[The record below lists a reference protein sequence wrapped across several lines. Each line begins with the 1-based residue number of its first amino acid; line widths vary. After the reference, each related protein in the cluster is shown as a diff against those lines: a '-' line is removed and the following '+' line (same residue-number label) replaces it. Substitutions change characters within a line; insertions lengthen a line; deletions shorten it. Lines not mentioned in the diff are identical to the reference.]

1 MYDQLMNRLKFSLNS
16 DQLELLLAFEN
27 AKGLGHLAEL
37 MARDQSVISRNLQR
51 IAEDYPV
58 LKKVKGRWEITPFG
72 IQINQQT
79 RAYLEQQTELISKTT
94 EKKKVNSSLCGEGSI
109 LIIIN
114 AQNGLF
120 DKTQEDRNNSEAEI
134 NIARLLE
141 VWRAKKRKVIHVK
154 HVSDNPGS
162 NFFKN
167 FSGCDFLKIVQ
178 PIDNEVIIE
187 KTKSSAFSGTSLGEI
202 LNNDFCSDLVLV
214 GFTANECIDAT
225 ARDAAALGFT
235 VFVASD
241 ATATFD
247 LRDSSGKLVK
257 ADRIHKLTLLNI
269 NAFSAKV
276 VSTNEILS

>member
-1 MYDQLMNRLKFSLNS
+1 MNRLKFSLNS

-58 LKKVKGRWEITPFG
+58 LMKVKGRWEITPLG
-72 IQINQQT
+72 TQINQQT
-79 RAYLEQQTELISKTT
+79 RIYLEEQTELILKTT
-94 EKKKVNSSLCGEGSI
+94 EKKKIKSLLFGEGSI
-109 LIIIN
+109 LVIIN

-120 DKTQEDRNNSEAEI
+120 DGTQEDRNNSEAEI

-141 VWRAKKRKVIHVK
+141 VWRSKKRKVIHVK
-154 HVSDNPGS
+154 HVSDNPNS
-162 NFFKN
+162 IFFKN
-167 FSGCDFLKIVQ
+167 STGCDFLKEVK
-178 PIDNEVIIE
+178 PIDNEVVIA
-187 KTKSSAFSGTSLGEI
+187 KGKSSAFADTNLETI
-202 LNNDFCSDLVLV
+202 LNSDSCTELVLA

-225 ARDAAALGFT
+225 ARDASALGFT
-235 VFVASD
+235 AFVASD

-247 LRDSSGKLVK
+247 LRDSTGKLVK

>member
-1 MYDQLMNRLKFSLNS
+1 MNRLKFTLNS

-37 MARDQSVISRNLQR
+37 MAKDPSVVSRNLQR

-58 LKKVKGRWEITPFG
+58 LIKIKGRWEITPLG
-72 IQINQQT
+72 VQINQQT
-79 RAYLEQQTELISKTT
+79 RSYLEDQEKLISIAI
-94 EKKKVNSSLCGEGSI
+94 ERKKPKSLIFGDSSI
-109 LIIIN
+109 LIVIN

-120 DKTQEDRNNSEAEI
+120 DETQEDRNNSEAET
-134 NIARLLE
+134 NISRLLSF
-141 VWRAKKRKVIHVK
+141 WRSKKRKVIHVK
-154 HVSDNPGS
+154 HVSDNPKS
-162 NFFKN
+162 IFFKN
-167 FSGCDFLKIVQ
+167 SEGCNFLKIAE
-178 PIDNEVIIE
+178 PIADEIVIE
-187 KTKSSAFSGTSLGEI
+187 KTKSSAFADTDLI
-202 LNNDFCSDLVLV
+202 NVLNKESCTNVILV

-225 ARDAAALGFT
+225 AKDATALGFDT
-235 VFVASD
+235 FVSSD

-247 LRDSSGKLVK
+247 LRDSTGKLVK